1 MTLPRWKRVCRPN
14 TTSTLANPKS
24 ASTSITSRPDAA
36 MQTARFADTVVLPTP
51 PLPPVTAMTFTGR
64 EELSSANAS
73 ARSGESLESRMGG
86 GSAEGSGQRRL
97 VAGARHAFLELER
110 RADQPH
116 SFLMCG
122 VQVLRYSLSVAYICN
137 LQFMAQHCGDR
148 PAQACSL
155 IDFGQDAGGR
165 RDACEG
171 THNLFQRMALAL
183 RRQCQQHPRARG
195 AQFEGRELLGEPNIA
210 RSHTG
215 RVDQNQFFGG
225 EPLQ

>member
-1 MTLPRWKRVCRPN
+1 MTLPRWKRVCSPS

-36 MQTARFADTVVLPTP
+36 METARFADTVVLPTP

-116 SFLMCG
+116 SFLVCG
-122 VQVLRYSLSVAYICN
+122 VQVLRHSLSIAHISDFQ
-137 LQFMAQHCGDR
+137 LMAQHSR
-148 PAQACSL
+148 
-155 IDFGQDAGGR
+155 
-165 RDACEG
+165 
-171 THNLFQRMALAL
+171 N
-183 RRQCQQHPRARG
+183 
-195 AQFEGRELLGEPNIA
+195 
-210 RSHTG
+210 RSA
-215 RVDQNQFFGG
+215 
-225 EPLQ
+225 